1 MSLQDICQISDVP
14 CYMLICH
21 MFNFIA
27 VKDTFNM
34 SSAMDWD
41 MFDAKNEQL
50 LVQVVEGEE
59 EHEEEVIEVE
69 DSGSE
74 ENSEEER
81 YQYSLRR
88 NGVDQT
94 LAASPTASSA
104 VGRIFQAVREEVEAA
119 RPSKEAADAEL
130 LAAAAQYRK
139 TQPEPKAAGAAEEAV
154 GSRGQGR
161 GGRRGRGGGRR
172 GRGRGGQRAETAE
185 AVADAPAGVA
195 APVPLPDEH
204 SLDGADTTPQGAS
217 VATLRRRRQ
226 RMQVAPRSLRHK
238 RRRIPDSNED

>member
-1 MSLQDICQISDVP
+1 
-14 CYMLICH
+14 

-27 VKDTFNM
+27 VKDTFDL
-34 SSAMDWD
+34 SSEMDWNMLD
-41 MFDAKNEQL
+41 GKNEQL
-50 LVQVVEGEE
+50 LVQVVEVEE
-59 EHEEEVIEVE
+59 EHEEGVISVE

-94 LAASPTASSA
+94 LVASPTASSP
-104 VGRIFQAVREEVEAA
+104 VGRIFQAVRQEVEEA
-119 RPSKEAADAEL
+119 RPGKEAADAEL
-130 LAAAAQYRK
+130 IAAAAQYRK
-139 TQPEPKAAGAAEEAV
+139 TQPKPKQHGRSKRADDAEAAGAVEGAV

-185 AVADAPAGVA
+185 AVADAPAGAA
-195 APVPLPDEH
+195 APVPLPDEDG
-204 SLDGADTTPQGAS
+204 LDRADRTPQGAS
-217 VATLRRRRQ
+217 EAPLRRCRQ
-226 RMQVAPRSLRHK
+226 KVQVAPRSLQHR
-238 RRRIPDSNED
+238 RRRIPE